1 MRGSF
6 YQYGISKKIRTLWPV
21 TMRYFCILVSS
32 EKHLQTNPLLRD
44 LSCCISKPDLLT
56 LGRPYIRIGLTY
68 YGRILTMFFA
78 RPVFSENPSYQ
89 ESSVSYTAEISRN
102 QPTCFLFLVDQSGS
116 MEDRF
121 PSGRSKSQ
129 IVADVL
135 NKTLFTLITRCT
147 KSDGVRNY
155 FDIGVIGYG
164 GNSFYNGFSSQL
176 GSALL
181 HPISRI
187 ESCPVMIEER
197 VKKLVDGAGGVIE
210 QIIKFPV
217 WFKPQASGAT
227 PMCQAIR
234 TAATELVNWCDVHP
248 NSYPPTVLHVTD
260 GESTDGDPET
270 LARQLGLISTNDGA
284 VLMFN
289 LHVSTSGAE
298 QAKFPSSENN
308 LLDRY
313 ARLLF
318 RMSSQLPQHLIDYA
332 RQRGVTVNDKSR
344 GFIYNAEPA
353 EIVEFFD
360 IGTRA
365 LQLQAHR

>member
-1 MRGSF
+1 
-6 YQYGISKKIRTLWPV
+6 
-21 TMRYFCILVSS
+21 
-32 EKHLQTNPLLRD
+32 
-44 LSCCISKPDLLT
+44 
-56 LGRPYIRIGLTY
+56 
-68 YGRILTMFFA
+68 
-78 RPVFSENPSYQ
+78 
-89 ESSVSYTAEISRN
+89 
-102 QPTCFLFLVDQSGS
+102 
-116 MEDRF
+116 MEDKF
-121 PSGRSKSQ
+121 PGGRSKSR

-164 GNSFYNGFSSQL
+164 GDSFYNGFRGQL
-176 GSALL
+176 SNAIL

-187 ESCPVMIEER
+187 ESSPIMIEER
-197 VKKLVDGAGGVIE
+197 IKKLGDGVGGVIE
-210 QIIKFPV
+210 QKIKFPV
-217 WFKPQASGAT
+217 WFKPQASGST

-234 TAATELVNWCDVHP
+234 TAAMELVNWCDSHP

-270 LARQLGLISTNDGA
+270 LAKQLSLISTNDGA

-298 QAKFPSSENN
+298 QAKFPASEND
-308 LLDRY
+308 LIDRY

-332 RQRGVTVNDKSR
+332 QHKGVNVSDKSR

-353 EIVEFFD
+353 EIVDFFD

-365 LQLQAHR
+365 LQLQAQR